1 MLTRSTRSGA
11 ASHARDRLTGTSHG
25 HSLITHGCSLIT
37 HGCSLYTH
45 GCSLITHGCS
55 LITHGC
61 SLITHGCSLV
71 TRGCSLIT
79 HGCRLYAQGLA
90 NVAPPLVL
98 DTAAA
103 AEQRPQ
109 QVGTRALLLLFCAPP
124 LATPASPGCLPGAG
138 AVLPQLPPLPA
149 GRVPSWERHSLAAP
163 PPWAGTAGSVW
174 LWVTRRTLEERPYRA
189 EPRQGHTRRRLGARC
204 GS

>member
-37 HGCSLYTH
+37 HGCSL
-45 GCSLITHGCS
+45 
-55 LITHGC
+55 
-61 SLITHGCSLV
+61 
-71 TRGCSLIT
+71 IT

-109 QVGTRALLLLFCAPP
+109 QVGTRPLLYSSARRPSPP
-124 LATPASPGCLPGAG
+124 LPPRGASPGLVPSCHSCHPCLLGGCRLGSVTAWQPRLPGQA
-138 AVLPQLPPLPA
+138 
-149 GRVPSWERHSLAAP
+149 RLALY
-163 PPWAGTAGSVW
+163 GS
-174 LWVTRRTLEERPYRA
+174 
-189 EPRQGHTRRRLGARC
+189 G
-204 GS
+204 

>member
-11 ASHARDRLTGTSHG
+11 TSYARDRLTGL
-25 HSLITHGCSLIT
+25 SLHLTRSQPLTH
-37 HGCSLYTH
+37 
-45 GCSLITHGCS
+45 
-55 LITHGC
+55 
-61 SLITHGCSLV
+61 
-71 TRGCSLIT
+71 GCSLIT

-109 QVGTRALLLLFCAPP
+109 QVGTRPLLR
-124 LATPASPGCLPGAG
+124 ATPRHPCLPGAD
-138 AVLPQLPPLPA
+138 AILPQLPPLPPRA
-149 GRVPSWERHSLAAP
+149 GAGFGASQLGSPASLG
-163 PPWAGTAGSVW
+163 WHGW
-174 LWVTRRTLEERPYRA
+174 LRVTRRTLEERPYRA
-189 EPRQGHTRRRLGARC
+189 EPRQGHTYTRLGARC